1 MMNLFTA
8 HPYRQGITYIEH
20 SWFAMGIA
28 CRLSVS
34 ATAFLVHAMLP
45 FVHINPQHDLE
56 ATAAFLTEQNRWIES
71 ASATPRIGA
80 RAGLVVGPL

>member
-45 FVHINPQHDLE
+45 FVHINPQHDPE